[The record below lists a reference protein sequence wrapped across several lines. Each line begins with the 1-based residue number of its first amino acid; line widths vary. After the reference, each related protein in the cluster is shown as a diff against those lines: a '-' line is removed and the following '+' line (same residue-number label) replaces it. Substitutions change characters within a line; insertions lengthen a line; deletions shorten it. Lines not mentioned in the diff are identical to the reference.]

1 MPPISRICRG
11 IISQNLNSR
20 CATLHTEKITFATQ
34 FDLNGDSVVGSSQR
48 CRADC
53 SAIFADFE
61 LTFALAMAALA
72 AVQSAEERER
82 ILASCARPASLC
94 QREVDA
100 AFEVCD

>member
-1 MPPISRICRG
+1 MPALTAYVGYRGKTGQHMLNASFSHFEPSRPFRRPILYRPVRY
-11 IISQNLNSR
+11 
-20 CATLHTEKITFATQ
+20 
-34 FDLNGDSVVGSSQR
+34 
-48 CRADC
+48 RADC

-61 LTFALAMAALA
+61 LAFALAMAALA

-94 QREVDA
+94 QREADA

>member
-1 MPPISRICRG
+1 LTHLDLS
-11 IISQNLNSR
+11 
-20 CATLHTEKITFATQ
+20 ATHFSVLH
-34 FDLNGDSVVGSSQR
+34 NRPVR

-61 LTFALAMAALA
+61 LAFALAMAALP

-82 ILASCARPASLC
+82 ILASCAMLASLC
-94 QREVDA
+94 QREADA